1 MVRLRAFFWATC
13 LALIPRVLA
22 VDYPATIEV
31 DLIFP
36 RNETYNNMTSFPI
49 VFALQNAEAA
59 LAFGYTIDWEFVWLG
74 GDEVEKFL
82 DAYTGPD
89 ISNSLYVGDF
99 KYTHD
104 DSVLVAGKVSNRN
117 GYYLRPGTYAVQW
130 TYDTVTCSVSDT
142 STTYHIGGDAYVT
155 SGGNVVFTAVADGSG
170 LGFEIPVDECPV
182 FSGQWTA
189 GDGTA
194 TCPEL
199 SSFDAE
205 PDPCKAQLGQEQIDC
220 LQDWYRGNNQSEVCL
235 ASLERWDVESGA
247 ASVALMSVFSAL
259 LTIWFVGVIVG
270 TL

>member
-1 MVRLRAFFWATC
+1 MVRLSALTTATC
-13 LALIPRVLA
+13 LALIPRVLG

-36 RNETYNNMTSFPI
+36 RNETYNNMTTFPI
-49 VFALQNAEAA
+49 IFALQNADAA

-74 GDEVEKFL
+74 GDEDEKFL

-89 ISNSLYVGDF
+89 ISDSIYLSDF

-104 DSVLVAGKVSNRN
+104 DLVLVAGKVSNRN
-117 GYYLRPGTYAVQW
+117 GYYLRPGTYLVQW

-142 STTYHIGGDAYVT
+142 TTTYHIGGDGYVAM
-155 SGGNVVFTAVADGSG
+155 GGNVVFTAVADGSG
-170 LGFEIPVDECPV
+170 LGFEVPVDECPLY
-182 FSGQWTA
+182 SGQWTA
-189 GDGTA
+189 GDGTN

-220 LQDWYRGNNQSEVCL
+220 LQDWYRGNNESEACT
-235 ASLERWDVESGA
+235 ASLVRWDVESRA
-247 ASVALMSVFSAL
+247 ASVAASVFSAAL
-259 LTIWFVGVIVG
+259 AIWLVEVAIWA
-270 TL
+270 L